1 MSKKSQIAVARVR
14 MTSAYY
20 SLFISDYVNDT
31 TDQDYASNWDEA
43 QGKAAAYAADN
54 GYRMELH
61 QRSDDH
67 AVWWMSTGMEIAAI
81 VSLERKS
88 GDE

>member
-1 MSKKSQIAVARVR
+1 MS
-14 MTSAYY
+14 SAYY

-31 TDQDYASNWDEA
+31 TTQDYASNWDEA
-43 QGKAAAYAADN
+43 QGKAAAFAADH

-67 AVWWMSTGMEIAAI
+67 AVWWLSQGLELAAI
-81 VSLERKS
+81 VSLERQYS
-88 GDE
+88 DE